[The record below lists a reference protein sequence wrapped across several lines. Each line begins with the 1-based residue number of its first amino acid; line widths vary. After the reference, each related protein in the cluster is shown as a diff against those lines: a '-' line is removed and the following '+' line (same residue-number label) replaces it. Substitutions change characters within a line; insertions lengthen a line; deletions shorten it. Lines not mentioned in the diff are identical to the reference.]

1 MGQAFRTGL
10 HVSPSSKSD
19 STSGKESRIGRRT
32 YLAGVGTT
40 AVALGVSA
48 TPSLASAAQPE
59 GTVVE
64 DFERDDPLAD
74 YGGLVENFEVTDDA
88 YEGEQA
94 IINDSG
100 DFAGI
105 NSTEGLDVYPERGD
119 NVHFY
124 FKNSGADNFLS
135 ANLFSQED
143 EDNPQRYAFGISAA
157 DGFTF
162 WRNDDDGLEA
172 LATEE
177 LLAAFQTDGWYR
189 LEIETST
196 DDDMIVATLYDD
208 EEDSDLATL
217 EVEDDT
223 FDSGGIGFRSQG
235 EGEVFDLVVIDDGEE
250 ETPTPTEEPE
260 DTPTPTEEPDDDDGE
275 PDDDDGET
283 DDEDAPGFGV
293 LAALAGLGAAGAA
306 AARRFRSD
314 EE

>member
-1 MGQAFRTGL
+1 MLAPGFKTGL
-10 HVSPSSKSD
+10 HVSPSS
-19 STSGKESRIGRRT
+19 TSGTESGIGRRT
-32 YLAGVGTT
+32 YLAGLATT
-40 AVALGVSA
+40 AVALGASA
-48 TPSLASAAQPE
+48 TPSLASAAQPA

-119 NVHFY
+119 DVHFY

-135 ANLFSQED
+135 VNLFSQEE
-143 EDNPQRYAFGISAA
+143 EDNPHRYAFGISAA

-162 WRNDDDGLEA
+162 WRNDEEGLEA
-172 LATEE
+172 VANEE

-189 LEIETST
+189 MEIETST
-196 DDDMIVATLYDD
+196 DDDTIVATLYDD
-208 EEDSDLATL
+208 AEDTDLAQL
-217 EVEDDT
+217 EIEDDT

-235 EGEVFDLVVIDDGEE
+235 EGEVFDLVVIAEEDE

-260 DTPTPTEEPDDDDGE
+260 DTPTPTEEPDDDE
-275 PDDDDGET
+275 PDDDDET